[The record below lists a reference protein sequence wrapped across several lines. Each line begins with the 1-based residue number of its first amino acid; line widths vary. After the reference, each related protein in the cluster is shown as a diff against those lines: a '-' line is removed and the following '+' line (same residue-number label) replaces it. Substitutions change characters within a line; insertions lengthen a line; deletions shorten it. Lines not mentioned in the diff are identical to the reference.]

1 MGRTIVLGGLMSA
14 VLLFAAAAR
23 SDVGVGSD
31 QPPANDSPPT
41 VVPAAIGQ
49 TDPGPASALWH
60 YSDLSPAEKA
70 YVDRNADT
78 TGWDR
83 VTAAFG
89 SAVAEQGRAA
99 AARDEANQL
108 GVDDLATEGVLP

>member
-1 MGRTIVLGGLMSA
+1 MGRTVVFGGLMAA

-23 SDVGVGSD
+23 SDVGAGSD
-31 QPPANDSPPT
+31 SPPAADPPT
-41 VVPAAIGQ
+41 VVPMAIGP

-60 YSDLSPAEKA
+60 HGDLSPAEQA
-70 YVDRNADT
+70 YVDRNANAS
-78 TGWDR
+78 GWDQ
-83 VTAAFG
+83 VNAAFG
-89 SAVAEQGRAA
+89 AAVAEQARAA